1 MTKTKLASRLT
12 RGAVRK
18 REIKPPMSLVGD
30 LYRDENTHNIYEERS
45 ALVSINAFVVLF
57 FGRTNTRPSRW
68 WHGLRTP
75 RERNALRPQKQEML
89 LRRILPLYHAR
100 LGLVGGGQVRTL
112 GMALSVCLRS
122 YAESIRLWKE
132 AGTDA
137 RPPNTRRL
145 AATLIT
151 GREPCFLSNGR
162 MGKGIYW
169 AKRTWGY

>member
-1 MTKTKLASRLT
+1 MKNVRRLC
-12 RGAVRK
+12 
-18 REIKPPMSLVGD
+18 L
-30 LYRDENTHNIYEERS
+30 
-45 ALVSINAFVVLF
+45 SINAFVVLF

-122 YAESIRLWKE
+122 YAESMRLWKE

-145 AATLIT
+145 AASLIQAESHAFSVMGEWEREFT
-151 GREPCFLSNGR
+151 GQKGLEGINANLFMCPCSLKAREVGR
-162 MGKGIYW
+162 
-169 AKRTWGY
+169 RL